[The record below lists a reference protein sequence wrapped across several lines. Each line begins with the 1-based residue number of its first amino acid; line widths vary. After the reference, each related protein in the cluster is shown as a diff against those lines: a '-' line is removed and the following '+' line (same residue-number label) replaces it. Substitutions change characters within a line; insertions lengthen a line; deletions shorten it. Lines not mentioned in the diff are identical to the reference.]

1 MSRTR
6 CDRTPA
12 WGDLQAAFAATGRAF
27 DLRSAFACDAG
38 RFERF
43 SLSAPHVFADLSKNL
58 IDATTLGLLLALA
71 RQCGVAEH
79 RDAMFAGAV
88 INNSEQRQVLHTL
101 LRHPAQG
108 LETPRGSA
116 PQNLAAELAQVHATL
131 DAMLVY
137 AEAVRQDS
145 AIT

>member
-27 DLRSAFACDAG
+27 DLRSAFASDAG

-58 IDATTLGLLLALA
+58 IDDATQGLLLALA
-71 RQCGVAEH
+71 RQCGVAAAPRRH
-79 RDAMFAGAV
+79 VCWCCDQQQRAAPGAA
-88 INNSEQRQVLHTL
+88 
-101 LRHPAQG
+101 HPA
-108 LETPRGSA
+108 A
-116 PQNLAAELAQVHATL
+116 PPGAGT
-131 DAMLVY
+131 
-137 AEAVRQDS
+137 
-145 AIT
+145 